1 MLRPQLFDGDHI
13 LLGGGRTIGV
23 ECTLPGSSFA
33 WRKSVLTGSVE
44 RQHRR
49 ASSCGG
55 VSSLGQRGRRALH
68 FSGESNKG
76 RGRTKGLGAYL
87 TGSCGKAREELAMY
101 TGSFVLYY
109 LLYLML

>member
-1 MLRPQLFDGDHI
+1 MDAQL
-13 LLGGGRTIGV
+13 
-23 ECTLPGSSFA
+23 PSSSFA
-33 WRKSVLTGSVE
+33 WRKPVLTDSVE

-55 VSSLGQRGRRALH
+55 VSSLGQRGGRVLH

-76 RGRTKGLGAYL
+76 RGHTKGLGAYL
-87 TGSCGKAREELAMY
+87 TGSCGKVREELAMY
-101 TGSFVLYY
+101 TSSFVLYY